1 MSLPMNSK
9 NVTKA
14 LVQGTSGEKSN
25 WRKGTKKKKIV
36 IILNY
41 ERVVVEVAPK
51 LLSFLRCY
59 TLCLPNPILWI
70 VSYILFEHDLIQQDD
85 TFSVLLLCSER
96 PYQGA

>member
-1 MSLPMNSK
+1 MNSK

-59 TLCLPNPILWI
+59 TLCLPNPIPWI

-85 TFSVLLLCSER
+85 TSSVLLLCSER

>member
-1 MSLPMNSK
+1 MSPKPSSK
-9 NVTKA
+9 GHQAKNRI
-14 LVQGTSGEKSN
+14 GE
-25 WRKGTKKKKIV
+25 REQKKKIV

-85 TFSVLLLCSER
+85 TSSVLLLCSER

>member
-1 MSLPMNSK
+1 MNSK
-9 NVTKA
+9 DVTKA
-14 LVQGTSGEKSN
+14 LVQVRDIRRKIELEKGN
-25 WRKGTKKKKIV
+25 KKKKIV

-59 TLCLPNPILWI
+59 TLCLPNPIPWI

-85 TFSVLLLCSER
+85 TSSVLLLCSER